1 MDDDSGSAP
10 KLRTITGSS
19 SGSGTTASTGGTRSR
34 TTSRVARSGSGGV
47 TVARSGSPIPPVPP
61 LPKNQVDAARL
72 QIEKMRQGPVWI
84 SSGSAKT
91 APERE
96 ERTPSPDLPMPS
108 PVRENLLDV
117 AVGLSE
123 ESDGMKGMGILGLG
137 TPEVERWIR
146 AGQEDN
152 IFPGE
157 EKEDRKRVGF
167 DVRDNDVHE
176 DKGLNQEPETSRLE
190 DVDIDGEEDAEV
202 QRRLAEHEQR
212 LEEKSLTMQITPRRL
227 GNPGAGMSSL
237 PSPFMHLAAV
247 SPHNVVLPRN
257 GSTSSGLNGV
267 GGSVPGGGGAQGL
280 LHALIQDAMVD
291 FRQETKAEMVGL
303 HLDLLRMGRAWRME
317 MRGVMEEY
325 GSELNEL
332 KEENKKLKEE
342 NERLRRGY

>member
-1 MDDDSGSAP
+1 M
-10 KLRTITGSS
+10 
-19 SGSGTTASTGGTRSR
+19 
-34 TTSRVARSGSGGV
+34 
-47 TVARSGSPIPPVPP
+47 
-61 LPKNQVDAARL
+61 
-72 QIEKMRQGPVWI
+72 
-84 SSGSAKT
+84 KT

-96 ERTPSPDLPMPS
+96 ETTPSPDLPMPS

-123 ESDGMKGMGILGLG
+123 ESDGMKGIGILGLG
-137 TPEVERWIR
+137 TPEGERWIR

-167 DVRDNDVHE
+167 DVRDDDVHA
-176 DKGLNQEPETSRLE
+176 DKGLDQEPETSRLE

-202 QRRLAEHEQR
+202 QRRLVEHEQR
-212 LEEKSLTMQITPRRL
+212 LEEKSMTMQITPRRS

-247 SPHNVVLPRN
+247 SPHNIALPGN
-257 GSTSSGLNGV
+257 VSTGSGLNGV
-267 GGSVPGGGGAQGL
+267 GASGPGGGGAQGL

-303 HLDLLRMGRAWRME
+303 HLDMLRMGRAWRME

-325 GSELNEL
+325 GGELNEL
-332 KEENKKLKEE
+332 REENKKLKEE